1 MTFLQNNYIRLGGS
15 DKWKREHNNN
25 NNTLQIKVLGK
36 E

>member
-1 MTFLQNNYIRLGGS
+1 MTFLQNNYIRLSGS
-15 DKWKREHNNN
+15 DKWKREHNN